1 MRKRAGG
8 NDNSPTEV
16 GLLPFCT
23 AILNIMS
30 LGIYHP
36 EFKVLKRYNTAEKIQ
51 TLLEKIPM
59 NHEENGET
67 CMSPLTVLHEN
78 KAHCFEGALL
88 ACVCLML
95 QDEKPIIISLKAE
108 KTDFDHII
116 TVFKQNGYYGGIS
129 KTNHLVLRYRDP
141 VYRSIRELAMSYFH
155 EYFHV
160 KNGKKTMLGYTNP
173 INMKRYGIHW
183 MTREDDLWDIA
194 EIIFDTPYNMA
205 VPSKNKH
212 LLRKATPFEC
222 RGGVIVEWPE
232 NNGK

>member
-1 MRKRAGG
+1 MMRERVGENG
-8 NDNSPTEV
+8 NSPTEV

-30 LGIYHP
+30 LGIHHP
-36 EFKVLKRYNTAEKIQ
+36 EFKVLRRYNTAEKIQ
-51 TLLEKIPM
+51 TL
-59 NHEENGET
+59 EENGET
-67 CMSPLTVLHEN
+67 CISPLSVLRQN
-78 KAHCFEGALL
+78 RAHCFEGAML

-108 KTDFDHII
+108 KTDFDHIV

-155 EYFHV
+155 EYFHL

-173 INMKRYGIHW
+173 INMKRYGTHW

-194 EIIFDTPYNMA
+194 EIIFDTPYNMV
-205 VPSKNKH
+205 VPSQNKH
-212 LLRKATPFEC
+212 LLRKATAFEC
-222 RGGVIVEWPE
+222 GGGAIVEWTE
-232 NNGK
+232 NIGK